1 MQPKQVAAMGLIS
14 GIIFFTFISMGG
26 EASLSSRLGYKRSAF
41 QEESLTEVEHN
52 ECEDKGQYRS
62 VKGFCCYLCPAGN
75 KWLDDCFSDDGQSFC
90 TSCMPGKSYMDVAN
104 RDPQCKKCSTCNIL
118 YEDVQRYCTV
128 TCDTVCQCKDGYS
141 RPHPLQPCGVTSNTE
156 KNITIPTGIP
166 TGIVITIPTGI
177 VIFIVLVAVVA
188 LLIYRKKKCLYPFG
202 TDDSGNVT
210 ETVPLLNVEV
220 PKDVLKEPR
229 MLIDKRMKS
238 SNAEVWRQF
247 HELLPE
253 VHKSISE
260 NTFYFLYEMDKK
272 YNVPIPVYWNV
283 YEITDISARAIYILN
298 YFIDERE
305 EMCQGLLEMIR
316 AGQNK
321 QTQLQ
326 TLLDSAVKCSPTLNR
341 NTAQKELNISDD
353 GKTAEWLKSPPDK
366 PDHPDRFKYWSQ
378 VLSSE
383 SFSKGC
389 HFWVVNV
396 GDVENLRVGVSY
408 QSILRKE
415 QDSACLMGFNSRSW
429 CLWKHENKYKAW
441 HDQHSTEL
449 QVGEHLR
456 RIGVGLDYDKRVL
469 LFYNA
474 DNYEHLHTFYVHFS
488 EPLHVALW
496 VWHGFLTIEPVN
508 ND

>member
-14 GIIFFTFISMGG
+14 GIILFTFISMGG

-41 QEESLTEVEHN
+41 QEESLTEVKHN

-62 VKGFCCYLCPAGN
+62 VKGFCCHLCPAGN
-75 KWLDDCFSDDGQSFC
+75 KWLDDCISDDGQSFC
-90 TSCMPGKSYMDVAN
+90 KSCMPGKSYMDVAN

-156 KNITIPTGIP
+156 KNIAIPTGIG
-166 TGIVITIPTGI
+166 TFTL
-177 VIFIVLVAVVA
+177 LVAVVA

-202 TDDSGNVT
+202 ANLWSQCRKAPTDALGDGVT
-210 ETVPLLNVEV
+210 ETVPLLHLKV
-220 PKDVLKEPR
+220 PKDVLKKPR
-229 MLIDKRMKS
+229 MLIKKRMKS
-238 SNAEVWRQF
+238 NDGEVWRQF

-253 VHKSISE
+253 VYKSISE

-272 YNVPIPVYWNV
+272 YNIHISVYWNV
-283 YEITDISARAIYILN
+283 YEITDISARASYLLN
-298 YFIDERE
+298 YFIRAGEKE
-305 EMCQGLLEMIR
+305 CQGLLEMIL

-321 QTQLQ
+321 QMQLQ
-326 TLLDSAVKCSPTLNR
+326 TLLDFAVKCSPTLNR
-341 NTAQKELNISDD
+341 NTAHKELNISED
-353 GKTAEWLKSPPDK
+353 GKTVEWLESPPDK
-366 PDHPDRFKYWSQ
+366 PDHPDRFKCWSQ

-383 SFSKGC
+383 TFSGGC
-389 HFWVVNV
+389 FFWVVNV

-429 CLWKHENKYKAW
+429 CLWKRKNKYKAW

-449 QVGEHLR
+449 EVGEHPR
-456 RIGVGLDYDKRVL
+456 RIGVGLDYEKRVL

-474 DNYEHLHTFYVHFS
+474 DNNEHLHTFYAHFS

>member
-14 GIIFFTFISMGG
+14 GIILFTFISMGG
-26 EASLSSRLGYKRSAF
+26 EASLSSRLGYKGPVF
-41 QEESLTEVEHN
+41 QEESLTEVEYN
-52 ECEDKGQYRS
+52 ECEDKGQYRA
-62 VKGFCCYLCPAGN
+62 VKGFCCHLCPAGN
-75 KWLDDCFSDDGQSFC
+75 MWLDDCFSDGDQSFC
-90 TSCMPGKSYMDVAN
+90 TSCMPGKSYMDIAN

-118 YEDVQRYCTV
+118 YEDVQQDCTV
-128 TCDTVCQCKDGYS
+128 TSDTACQCKDGYS
-141 RPHPLQPCGVTSNTE
+141 RPHPSQPCGVTSNTE
-156 KNITIPTGIP
+156 KNIAIPAGIG
-166 TGIVITIPTGI
+166 T
-177 VIFIVLVAVVA
+177 FMLLVVVVA

-202 TDDSGNVT
+202 TGDSGKGT
-210 ETVPLLNVEV
+210 ETVPLLSVKV
-220 PKDVLKEPR
+220 PKDVLEEPL
-229 MLIDKRMKS
+229 MLIEKRMKS

-253 VHKSISE
+253 VYKSISE

-272 YNVPIPVYWNV
+272 YNIHVSVYWKV
-283 YEITDISARAIYILN
+283 YEITDISARAIFILN
-298 YFIDERE
+298 YFIGERE
-305 EMCQGLLEMIR
+305 EMCQGLLEVIR

-341 NTAQKELNISDD
+341 NTAHQKLNISND
-353 GKTAEWLKSPPDK
+353 GKTAVWLKSPPKK

-383 SFSKGC
+383 SFSEGC

-408 QSILRKE
+408 KSILRKE

-449 QVGEHLR
+449 EVGEHPR

-469 LFYNA
+469 LFFNA
-474 DNYEHLHTFYVHFS
+474 DNNEHLHTFYAHFS

-496 VWHGFLTIEPVN
+496 VWSGVLTIEPVN
-508 ND
+508 SD

>member
-14 GIIFFTFISMGG
+14 GIIFFTFISMV
-26 EASLSSRLGYKRSAF
+26 K
-41 QEESLTEVEHN
+41 HN
-52 ECEDKGQYRS
+52 ECEDKGQYRA
-62 VKGFCCYLCPAGN
+62 VKGFCCHLCPAGSR
-75 KWLDDCFSDDGQSFC
+75 WVDDCNSDGDQSFC

-128 TCDTVCQCKDGYS
+128 TSDTVCQCKDGYS
-141 RPHPLQPCGVTSNTE
+141 RPHPSQPCGVTSNTE
-156 KNITIPTGIP
+156 KIIAISAGIG
-166 TGIVITIPTGI
+166 T
-177 VIFIVLVAVVA
+177 FMLLVVVVA
-188 LLIYRKKKCLYPFG
+188 LLIYRKKKCLYPF
-202 TDDSGNVT
+202 DDSGKVT
-210 ETVPLLNVEV
+210 ETVPLLRVEV
-220 PKDVLKEPR
+220 PKDVLEEPR
-229 MLIDKRMKS
+229 MLIEKRMKS
-238 SNAEVWRQF
+238 SDAEVWRQF

-253 VHKSISE
+253 VYKSIFE
-260 NTFYFLYEMDKK
+260 NAFYFMYEMGKK
-272 YNVPIPVYWNV
+272 YKIDIYVFWKA
-283 YEITDISARAIYILN
+283 YEITDISARAIFILN
-298 YFIDERE
+298 YFIRE
-305 EMCQGLLEMIR
+305 GEEKCQSLLEMIR

-341 NTAQKELNISDD
+341 NTAHKELNISDD
-353 GKTAEWLKSPPDK
+353 GKTAVWLESPPDK

-383 SFSKGC
+383 SFSEGC

-408 QSILRKE
+408 QSIPRKE
-415 QDSACLMGFNSRSW
+415 ADSACLMGFNSRSW
-429 CLWKHENKYKAW
+429 CLWKHEKKYKAW

-449 QVGEHLR
+449 EVGEHPR

-474 DNYEHLHTFYVHFS
+474 DNNEHLHTFYAHFS

-496 VWHGFLTIEPVN
+496 VWCGVLTI
-508 ND
+508 

>member
-14 GIIFFTFISMGG
+14 GIIFFTFISM
-26 EASLSSRLGYKRSAF
+26 
-41 QEESLTEVEHN
+41 VEHN

-188 LLIYRKKKCLYPFG
+188 LLIYRKKKCLYPF
-202 TDDSGNVT
+202 DDSGNVT

-229 MLIDKRMKS
+229 MLIEKIMKS
-238 SNAEVWRQF
+238 SDAEVWRQF
-247 HELLPE
+247 HELLQE
-253 VHKSISE
+253 VYKSISE

-272 YNVPIPVYWNV
+272 YTIDIFVYWKA
-283 YEITDISARAIYILN
+283 YEITDISARAIFILK
-298 YFIDERE
+298 YFITEGE
-305 EMCQGLLEMIR
+305 KKCQGLLEMIR

-326 TLLDSAVKCSPTLNR
+326 TLLDSAVKCSPTLNP
-341 NTAQKELNISDD
+341 NTAHKELNISDD
-353 GKTAEWLKSPPDK
+353 GKTAVWNKSPPEK
-366 PDHPDRFKYWSQ
+366 PEHPDRFKYWSQ

-383 SFSKGC
+383 SFSEGC

-408 QSILRKE
+408 QSILRK
-415 QDSACLMGFNSRSW
+415 QPDSACLMGFNSRSW
-429 CLWKHENKYKAW
+429 CLWKYEKKYKAW
-441 HDQHSTEL
+441 HDQQSTEL
-449 QVGEHLR
+449 EVGEHPR
-456 RIGVGLDYDKRVL
+456 RIGVVLDFGKRVL

-474 DNYEHLHTFYVHFS
+474 DSNEHLHTFYAHFS

-496 VWHGFLTIEPVN
+496 VWDGKLTI
-508 ND
+508 